1 MNSKESKGVCAMV
14 WKEVSSLGKGEI
26 QVSDNLKKQTKKKG
40 IKKLYIYA
48 FKACECTQDGEE
60 WPGQQVLQAN
70 HLGHLVHQRLNIIQN
85 YNMATKDADVHKLKL
100 RSLYAP
106 KYPLDP
112 PA

>member
-1 MNSKESKGVCAMV
+1 MGWEKYKYLIISKNK
-14 WKEVSSLGKGEI
+14 L
-26 QVSDNLKKQTKKKG
+26 KKG